1 MTILSTAR
9 LWRALMP
16 AGCSTWEMMQV
27 NRNRFFLLLFCI
39 LCIVFIGSRHYF
51 SSTGARSAA
60 ADQSPANSPVRNEL
74 SLMEAYRL
82 ALPQAKAWSTQ
93 AQLVLAT
100 SVDDSNKELAGTT
113 GTRAKWNLLFAN
125 VTAEET
131 LLVAVENGTIVKAST
146 NKEKT
151 MENTLVRPDLM
162 KTDSKD
168 VIEKARRDFNLQPGK
183 EWANGYHFSI
193 MNNGKQTY
201 MTVTGLSAEG
211 QFTQIFYDVQTGE
224 CIGSKVQPK

>member
-1 MTILSTAR
+1 
-9 LWRALMP
+9 
-16 AGCSTWEMMQV
+16 MMQV
-27 NRNRFFLLLFCI
+27 SRNRFFLLLFGI

-51 SSTGARSAA
+51 SSAGASTAP
-60 ADQSPANSPVRNEL
+60 ADKAPVSSPVRSEL
-74 SLMEAYRL
+74 SLMEAYHL
-82 ALPQAKAWSTQ
+82 ALPQAKAWSTE

-100 SVDDSNKELAGTT
+100 SVDDGNKELAGTA
-113 GTRAKWNLLFAN
+113 GIRAKWNLLFAN
-125 VTAEET
+125 VAAEES
-131 LLVAVENGTIVKAST
+131 LLIAVENGAIAKAST

-151 MENTLVRPDLM
+151 MENTLIRPDLM

-168 VIEKARRDFNLQPGK
+168 VIEKAKRDFNLQPGK